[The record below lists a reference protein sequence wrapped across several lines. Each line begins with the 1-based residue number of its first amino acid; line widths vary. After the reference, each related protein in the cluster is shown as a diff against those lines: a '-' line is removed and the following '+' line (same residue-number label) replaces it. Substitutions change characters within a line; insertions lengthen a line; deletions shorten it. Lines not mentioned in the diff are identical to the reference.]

1 MNENC
6 ILTMEYPMHNTIFDI
21 MNEFETFDL
30 SFTQIAAKYNISYSD
45 VLEIYTEYMEMLLD
59 AG

>member
-1 MNENC
+1 
-6 ILTMEYPMHNTIFDI
+6 MHNTIFDI

-59 AG
+59 LDYAS